1 MFGIIAENDRYEG
14 MSMKYKQRF
23 LFFFAAMVLFNL
35 AANFA
40 HPVTP
45 TIIQDLK
52 LPDYMFGLMLAAMQ
66 FSNFLFSPFWGKLNS
81 SISSRQTLLICCT
94 GYGVAQLGFACATTQ
109 GMILLV
115 RVLAGIFVGGIFV
128 SFLTYVIN
136 TAKPEDQAKYLTYSA
151 TIQAVCGAFGY
162 LVGGVLGEFS
172 IRGTFFL
179 QAFCLGLAGVMFR
192 LVCLPDGQQGQVE
205 LKKTLREANPLQ
217 AFFDG
222 KYFLNMAFVLLF
234 SVNILMNFANTGF
247 DQVFNYYLKDQLGLT
262 SSYNGIIK
270 AAVGLISFV
279 FNMTVCLWIIR
290 KTDTK
295 KSMVLLM
302 VLCTLMSVGTVL
314 VPQMGLFIL
323 LSVFVYAG
331 YSVSLPVLQHMVAVQ
346 ADPAQKNLVMGF
358 YNATK
363 SLGSIV
369 GSLMA
374 GFLYAVHAKL
384 PFGIV
389 AVAYGVSVLAAAGYL
404 LCCRKK

>member
-1 MFGIIAENDRYEG
+1 
-14 MSMKYKQRF
+14 MKYKTRF
-23 LFFFAAMVLFNL
+23 LFFFAAMILFNL

-45 TIIQDLK
+45 TIIKDLA

-66 FSNFLFSPFWGKLNS
+66 FSNFLFSPFWGKLNGA
-81 SISSRQTLLICCT
+81 ISSRQTLMICCV

-115 RVLAGIFVGGIFV
+115 RVLAGVFVGGIFV

-136 TAKPEDQAKYLTYSA
+136 MAKPEDQAKYLTYSA

-192 LVCLPDGQQGQVE
+192 LVCLPDGQQEKVD
-205 LKKTLREANPLQ
+205 LKRIAGDANPLQ
-217 AFFDG
+217 AFIDG
-222 KYFLNMAFVLLF
+222 KYFMNMAFIMLF
-234 SVNILMNFANTGF
+234 AVNILMNFANTGF

-262 SSYNGIIK
+262 SAYNGIIK

-290 KTDTK
+290 KTDTR
-295 KSMVLLM
+295 KSMILLM
-302 VLCTLMSVGTVL
+302 ALCTLAAVGALL
-314 VPQMGLFIL
+314 VPQISLFIL

-331 YSVSLPVLQHMVAVQ
+331 YSVSLPVLQNMVAVQ
-346 ADPAQKNLVMGF
+346 SDPARKNLVMGF

-363 SLGSIV
+363 SLGSII

-374 GFLYAVHAKL
+374 GFLYGVHIKL
-384 PFGIV
+384 PFAV
-389 AVAYGVSVLAAAGYL
+389 AVLAYGISVLAAAGYL
-404 LCCRKK
+404 LQCRKK

>member
-1 MFGIIAENDRYEG
+1 
-14 MSMKYKQRF
+14 MKYKTRF
-23 LFFFAAMVLFNL
+23 LFFFTAMILFNL

-45 TIIQDLK
+45 TIIQELN

-66 FSNFLFSPFWGKLNS
+66 FSNFLFSPFWGKMNA
-81 SISSRQTLLICCT
+81 SISSRNTLLICCM
-94 GYGVAQLGFACATTQ
+94 GYGAAQLGFACATTQ
-109 GMILLV
+109 TGILLV
-115 RVLAGIFVGGIFV
+115 RVLAGVFVGGIFV
-128 SFLTYVIN
+128 SFLTYVVN
-136 TAKPEDQAKYLTYSA
+136 TARPEDQAKYLTYSA
-151 TIQAVCGAFGY
+151 TIQAVFGAFGY

-179 QAFCLGLAGVMFR
+179 QAFCLGLAGLMFR
-192 LVCLPDGQQGQVE
+192 LVCLPDGRQEKIPVQQIA
-205 LKKTLREANPLQ
+205 KEANPLR
-217 AFFDG
+217 AFLDG
-222 KYFLNMAFVLLF
+222 RQFLNMAFVMLF
-234 SVNILMNFANTGF
+234 AVNILMNFANTGF

-262 SSYNGIIK
+262 SSYNGSIK

-302 VLCTLMSVGTVL
+302 GLCTCMSVGTL
-314 VPQMGLFIL
+314 LAPQMGLFIL

-346 ADPAQKNLVMGF
+346 ADPDRKNLVMGF

-363 SLGSIV
+363 FLGSIV

-374 GFLYAVHAKL
+374 GFLYALHAKL
-384 PFGIV
+384 PFGVV
-389 AVAYGVSVLAAAGYL
+389 AAAYGISVLAAVGYL
-404 LCCRKK
+404 LQCRKK

>member
-1 MFGIIAENDRYEG
+1 
-14 MSMKYKQRF
+14 MKYKTRF
-23 LFFFAAMVLFNL
+23 LFFFAAMILFNL

-45 TIIQDLK
+45 TIIKDLA

-66 FSNFLFSPFWGKLNS
+66 FSNFLFSPFWGKLNGA
-81 SISSRQTLLICCT
+81 ISSRQTLMICCV

-115 RVLAGIFVGGIFV
+115 RVLAGVFVGGIFV

-179 QAFCLGLAGVMFR
+179 QAFCLSLAGVMFR
-192 LVCLPDGQQGQVE
+192 LVCLPDGQQEKVD
-205 LKKTLREANPLQ
+205 LKRIAGDANPLQ
-217 AFFDG
+217 AFIDG
-222 KYFLNMAFVLLF
+222 KYFLNMAFVMLF
-234 SVNILMNFANTGF
+234 AVNILMNFANTGF

-262 SSYNGIIK
+262 SAYNGIIK

-290 KTDTK
+290 KTDTR
-295 KSMVLLM
+295 KSMILLM
-302 VLCTLMSVGTVL
+302 ALCTLAAAGALL
-314 VPQMGLFIL
+314 VPQISLFIL

-331 YSVSLPVLQHMVAVQ
+331 YSVSLPVLQNMVAVQ
-346 ADPAQKNLVMGF
+346 ADPARKNLVMGF

-363 SLGSIV
+363 SLGSII

-374 GFLYAVHAKL
+374 GFLYGVHIKL
-384 PFGIV
+384 PFAVV
-389 AVAYGVSVLAAAGYL
+389 AVAYGISVLAAAGYL
-404 LCCRKK
+404 LQCRKK

>member
-1 MFGIIAENDRYEG
+1 
-14 MSMKYKQRF
+14 MKYKTRF
-23 LFFFAAMVLFNL
+23 LLFFAGMILFQL

-45 TIIQDLK
+45 TIIQDLE

-66 FSNFLFSPFWGKLNS
+66 LSNFLFSPFWGKMNV
-81 SISSRQTLLICCT
+81 SISSRQTLLICCM

-109 GMILLV
+109 TMILLV
-115 RVLAGIFVGGIFV
+115 RVLAGVFVGGIFV

-136 TAKPEDQAKYLTYSA
+136 TARPEDQAKYLTYSA

-179 QAFCLGLAGVMFR
+179 QAFCLGLAGILFR
-192 LVCLPDGQQGQVE
+192 FVCLPDGQQRQVD
-205 LKKTLREANPLQ
+205 LKQTFRQTNPLQ
-217 AFFDG
+217 AFLDG
-222 KYFLNMAFVLLF
+222 KHFMNMAFVMLF
-234 SVNILMNFANTGF
+234 AVNILMNFANTGF

-262 SSYNGIIK
+262 SAYNGIIK

-279 FNMTVCLWIIR
+279 FNMTLCLWIIR

-295 KSMVLLM
+295 ISITVLM
-302 VLCTLMSVGTVL
+302 GLCALAAVGTV
-314 VPQMGLFIL
+314 VTPQIGLFIA

-346 ADPAQKNLVMGF
+346 ADPARKNLVMGF

-363 SLGSIV
+363 SLGSII

-374 GFLYAVHAKL
+374 GFLYALHVKL
-384 PFGIV
+384 PFAVV
-389 AVAYGVSVLAAAGYL
+389 AVAYGCSLLAAAGYL
-404 LCCRKK
+404 VQSRKK

>member
-1 MFGIIAENDRYEG
+1 
-14 MSMKYKQRF
+14 MKYKTRF
-23 LFFFAAMVLFNL
+23 LLFFAGMILFQL

-45 TIIQDLK
+45 TIIQDLE

-66 FSNFLFSPFWGKLNS
+66 LSNFLFSPFWGKMNA
-81 SISSRQTLLICCT
+81 SISSRQTLLICCM

-109 GMILLV
+109 TMILLV
-115 RVLAGIFVGGIFV
+115 RVLAGVFVGGIFV

-162 LVGGVLGEFS
+162 LVGGILGEFS

-179 QAFCLGLAGVMFR
+179 QAFCLAAAGVLFR
-192 LVCLPDGQQGQVE
+192 LVCLPDGQQTQIDWKQT
-205 LKKTLREANPLQ
+205 LKQTNPLQ
-217 AFFDG
+217 AFLDG
-222 KYFLNMAFVLLF
+222 KHFMNVAFVMLF
-234 SVNILMNFANTGF
+234 AVNILMNFANTGF

-279 FNMTVCLWIIR
+279 FNMTLCLWIIR

-295 KSMVLLM
+295 ISITVLM
-302 VLCTLMSVGTVL
+302 GLCALAAVGTV
-314 VPQMGLFIL
+314 VTPQIGLFIA

-363 SLGSIV
+363 SLGSII

-374 GFLYAVHAKL
+374 GFLYALHVKL
-384 PFGIV
+384 PFAVV
-389 AVAYGVSVLAAAGYL
+389 AVAYGCSLLAAAGYL
-404 LCCRKK
+404 LQSRKK

>member
-1 MFGIIAENDRYEG
+1 
-14 MSMKYKQRF
+14 MKYRTRF
-23 LFFFAAMVLFNL
+23 LLFFAGMILFQL

-45 TIIQDLK
+45 TIIQDLE

-66 FSNFLFSPFWGKLNS
+66 LSNFLFSPFWGKMNV
-81 SISSRQTLLICCT
+81 SISSRQTLLICCM
-94 GYGVAQLGFACATTQ
+94 GYGAAQLGFACATTQ
-109 GMILLV
+109 TMILLV
-115 RVLAGIFVGGIFV
+115 RVLAGVFVGGIFV

-136 TAKPEDQAKYLTYSA
+136 TAKPEDQARYLTYSA

-172 IRGTFFL
+172 IRGTFLL
-179 QAFCLGLAGVMFR
+179 QAFCLAAAGVLFR
-192 LVCLPDGQQGQVE
+192 FVCLPDGQQRQVD
-205 LKKTLREANPLQ
+205 LKQTFRQTNPLQ
-217 AFFDG
+217 AFLDG
-222 KYFLNMAFVLLF
+222 KQFMNVAFVMLF
-234 SVNILMNFANTGF
+234 AVNILMNFANTGF

-262 SSYNGIIK
+262 SAYNGIIK

-279 FNMTVCLWIIR
+279 FNMTLCLWIIR

-295 KSMVLLM
+295 ISITVLM
-302 VLCTLMSVGTVL
+302 GLCALAAVGTV
-314 VPQMGLFIL
+314 VTPQIGLFIA

-346 ADPAQKNLVMGF
+346 ADPVRKNLVMGF

-363 SLGSIV
+363 SLGSII

-374 GFLYAVHAKL
+374 GFLYALHVKL
-384 PFGIV
+384 PFAVV
-389 AVAYGVSVLAAAGYL
+389 AVAYGCSLLAAAGYL
-404 LCCRKK
+404 LQSRKK

>member
-1 MFGIIAENDRYEG
+1 MN
-14 MSMKYKQRF
+14 YKTRF
-23 LFFFAAMVLFNL
+23 ALFFTGMILFQL

-45 TIIQDLK
+45 TIIQELA

-66 FSNFLFSPFWGKLNS
+66 LTNFLFSPFWGKMNA
-81 SISSRQTLLICCT
+81 SISSRRTLCICCT

-109 GMILLV
+109 EMILLV
-115 RVLAGIFVGGIFV
+115 RVLAGFFVGGIFV

-136 TAKPEDQAKYLTYSA
+136 TAKSEDQAKYLTYSA

-172 IRGTFFL
+172 IRGTFLL
-179 QAFCLGLAGVMFR
+179 QAFCLAAAGVLFR
-192 LVCLPDGQQGQVE
+192 FVCLPDGQQKQVA
-205 LKKTLREANPLQ
+205 LKQVMKDANPLQ
-217 AFFDG
+217 AFIDG
-222 KYFLNMAFVLLF
+222 KHFMNLAFVMLF
-234 SVNILMNFANTGF
+234 AVNILMNFANTGF

-262 SSYNGIIK
+262 SAYNGIIK

-279 FNMTVCLWIIR
+279 FNMSVCLWIIR

-295 KSMVLLM
+295 LSITILM
-302 VLCTLMSVGTVL
+302 GLCTLAAVGTVL
-314 VPQMGLFIL
+314 VPQIGLFIV

-346 ADPAQKNLVMGF
+346 ADPTRKNLVMGF

-363 SLGSIV
+363 SLGSII

-374 GFLYAVHAKL
+374 GFLYALHVKL
-384 PFGIV
+384 PFAVV
-389 AVAYGVSVLAAAGYL
+389 AVAYGCSLLAAMCYL
-404 LCCRKK
+404 LHRRKK

>member
-1 MFGIIAENDRYEG
+1 
-14 MSMKYKQRF
+14 MKYKTRF
-23 LFFFAAMVLFNL
+23 LLFFAAMVLFNL

-45 TIIQDLK
+45 TIIKDLA

-66 FSNFLFSPFWGKLNS
+66 FSNFLFSPFWGKLNGS
-81 SISSRQTLLICCT
+81 VSSRQTLLICCT

-115 RVLAGIFVGGIFV
+115 RVLAGVFVGGIFV

-136 TAKPEDQAKYLTYSA
+136 MARPEDQAKYLTYSA

-179 QAFCLGLAGVMFR
+179 QAICLGLAGLMFR
-192 LVCLPDGQQGQVE
+192 LVCLPDGRQEQVSM
-205 LKKTLREANPLQ
+205 KQIAGEANPLR
-217 AFFDG
+217 AFIDG
-222 KYFLNMAFVLLF
+222 KYFLNMAFVMLF
-234 SVNILMNFANTGF
+234 AVNILMNFANTGF

-262 SSYNGIIK
+262 SAYNGIIK
-270 AAVGLISFV
+270 AAVGLISFA

-290 KTDTK
+290 KTDIR
-295 KSMVLLM
+295 KSMILLM
-302 VLCTLMSVGTVL
+302 GLCTLASVGTL
-314 VPQMGLFIL
+314 LIPQIQLFIL
-323 LSVFVYAG
+323 LSVLVYAG
-331 YSVSLPVLQHMVAVQ
+331 YSVSLPVLQNMVAVQ

-363 SLGSIV
+363 SLGSII

-374 GFLYAVHAKL
+374 GFLYAVHIKL
-384 PFGIV
+384 PFAVV
-389 AVAYGVSVLAAAGYL
+389 AVAYGISVLAATGYL
-404 LCCRKK
+404 LQCRKK

>member
-1 MFGIIAENDRYEG
+1 
-14 MSMKYKQRF
+14 MKYKTRF
-23 LFFFAAMVLFNL
+23 AFFFAAMILFQM

-45 TIIQDLK
+45 TIIHDLA

-66 FSNFLFSPFWGKLNS
+66 LSNFLFSPFWGKLNV
-81 SISSRQTLLICCT
+81 SISSRQTLCVCCM

-109 GMILLV
+109 AVILLV
-115 RVLAGIFVGGIFV
+115 RILAGFFVGGIFV

-136 TAKPEDQAKYLTYSA
+136 TANPEDQARYLTYSA

-162 LVGGVLGEFS
+162 LVGGILGEFS

-179 QAFCLGLAGVMFR
+179 QAFCLAAAGVLFR
-192 LVCLPDGQQGQVE
+192 LVCLPDGQQTQVDWRQT
-205 LKKTLREANPLQ
+205 LKQTNPLQ
-217 AFFDG
+217 AFLDG
-222 KYFLNMAFVLLF
+222 KHFMNAAFVMLF
-234 SVNILMNFANTGF
+234 AVNILMNFANTGF

-262 SSYNGIIK
+262 SAYNGIIK

-279 FNMTVCLWIIR
+279 FNMTLCLWIIR

-295 KSMVLLM
+295 ISITVLMGLC
-302 VLCTLMSVGTVL
+302 VLAAVGTVL
-314 VPQMGLFIL
+314 TPQIGLFIA

-331 YSVSLPVLQHMVAVQ
+331 YSVSLPVLQHMVAFQ

-363 SLGSIV
+363 SLGSII

-374 GFLYAVHAKL
+374 GFLYALHVKL
-384 PFGIV
+384 PFAVV
-389 AVAYGVSVLAAAGYL
+389 AVAYGCSLLAAAGYL
-404 LCCRKK
+404 LQSRKK